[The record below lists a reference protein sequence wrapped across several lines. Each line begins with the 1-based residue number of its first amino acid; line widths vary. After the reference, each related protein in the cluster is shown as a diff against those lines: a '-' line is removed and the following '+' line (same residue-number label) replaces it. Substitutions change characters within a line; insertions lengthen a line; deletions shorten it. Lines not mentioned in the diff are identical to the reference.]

1 MENALILYQEPITLV
16 SNYHNFFFFL
26 RKFIEISTENLN
38 VVIGA

>member
-16 SNYHNFFFFL
+16 SNYHNFSFF
-26 RKFIEISTENLN
+26 RKCIEISTENLN